1 MRKWLVTMLFLACL
15 IIASIEIV
23 HADSYLTYQ
32 DIVFESNTA
41 KQLSD
46 YQKADYQSG
55 YASLAGRRFFGWR
68 HAVVTNQ
75 ETVEFIADT
84 KLKIHNAGFSTI
96 KHEITLSTQIE
107 TKFQVTASGSLDLD
121 VKGDVKKFKG
131 ALDAEIKT
139 SIQYSKTT
147 TTKETYEFQ
156 VIVDPGTR
164 VVIRSR
170 GEGKISNGV
179 ARHYAFW
186 ILTNEGGW
194 ETFTI
199 TTEYFEIIKERLK

>member
-1 MRKWLVTMLFLACL
+1 MRKWLCALVFLGCL
-15 IIASIEIV
+15 IIASSRIV
-23 HADSYLTYQ
+23 RGDSYLTYQ
-32 DIVFESNTA
+32 DIVFDSDDA
-41 KQLSD
+41 RLLSD
-46 YQKADYQSG
+46 YRPDDYQTA
-55 YASLAGRRFFGWR
+55 YAALAGRRFFGWR
-68 HAVVTNQ
+68 HVVVHNQ
-75 ETVEFIADT
+75 EQVEFIAET

-96 KHEITLSTQIE
+96 KHDISLSTQIE
-107 TKFQVTASGSLDLD
+107 TKFQVAASGTIDIE

-131 ALDAEIKT
+131 ALDAEIKA

-147 TTKETYEFQ
+147 TTKETYDFQ

-170 GEGKISNGV
+170 GEGRVSSGV

-186 ILTNEGGW
+186 IMTNEGGW

-199 TTEYFEIIKERLK
+199 TTEYFEIIKERLR

>member
-1 MRKWLVTMLFLACL
+1 MRKWLNALVFVGCVL
-15 IIASIEIV
+15 IAFVEGI
-23 HADSYLTYQ
+23 HGDSYLTYQ
-32 DIVFESNTA
+32 DIVFESDDA
-41 KQLSD
+41 ILLSD
-46 YQKADYQSG
+46 YRKEDYQIA
-55 YASLAGRRFFGWR
+55 YESLAGRRFFGWR
-68 HAVVTNQ
+68 HRVVTNQ
-75 ETVEFIADT
+75 EPVEFIADT
-84 KLKIHNAGFSTI
+84 KLKIQNAGFSTI
-96 KHEITLSTQIE
+96 KHDIALSTQSE
-107 TKFQVTASGSLDLD
+107 TKFQVTASGSLDLEI
-121 VKGDVKKFKG
+121 KGDVKKFKG

-139 SIQYSKTT
+139 SIQYTKTT

-186 ILTNEGGW
+186 ILTDEGGW

-199 TTEYFEIIKERLK
+199 TTEYFEIVKERLR

>member
-1 MRKWLVTMLFLACL
+1 MRKWIWTLVSVGCFL
-15 IIASIEIV
+15 IASFEV
-23 HADSYLTYQ
+23 VRSDSYLTYQ
-32 DIVFESNTA
+32 DLVFESNNA
-41 KQLSD
+41 KLLSE
-46 YQKADYQSG
+46 YRKADYQHG
-55 YASLAGRRFFGWR
+55 FDSLAGRRFFGWR
-68 HAVVTNQ
+68 HVVITNQ
-75 ETVEFIADT
+75 EVVEFIADT
-84 KLKIHNAGFSTI
+84 KLKIANAGFSTI
-96 KHEITLSTQIE
+96 KHEIALSTQVE
-107 TKFQVTASGSLDLD
+107 TKFQVTASGSLDLEI
-121 VKGDVKKFKG
+121 KGDVKKFKG

-156 VIVDPGTR
+156 IIVDPGTR

-186 ILTNEGGW
+186 ILTDEGGW

-199 TTEYFEIIKERLK
+199 TTEYFEIVKERLR

>member
-1 MRKWLVTMLFLACL
+1 MRKWILALGFLSCFL
-15 IIASIEIV
+15 IATVEMV
-23 HADSYLTYQ
+23 YGDSYLTYQ
-32 DIVFESNTA
+32 DIVFESNDA
-41 KQLSD
+41 ILLSE
-46 YQKADYQSG
+46 YQKEDFQRAYD
-55 YASLAGRRFFGWR
+55 SLAGRRFFGWR
-68 HAVVTNQ
+68 HHVVTNQ
-75 ETVEFIADT
+75 ERVEFIADT

-96 KHEITLSTQIE
+96 KHDIALSTQIE
-107 TKFQVTASGSLDLD
+107 TKFQVTASGSIDLEI
-121 VKGDVKKFKG
+121 KGDVKKFKG

-139 SIQYSKTT
+139 SIQYTKTT
-147 TTKETYEFQ
+147 TMKETYEFQ

-164 VVIRSR
+164 VIIRSR

-199 TTEYFEIIKERLK
+199 TTEYFEIIKERLR